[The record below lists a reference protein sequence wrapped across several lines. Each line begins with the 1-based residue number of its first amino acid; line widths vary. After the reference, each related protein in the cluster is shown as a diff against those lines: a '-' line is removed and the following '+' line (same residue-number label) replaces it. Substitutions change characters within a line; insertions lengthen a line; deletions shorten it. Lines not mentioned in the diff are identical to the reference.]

1 MTSDEDVAWETPSQE
16 QRNVASEKSLKNAI
30 LAIGANHRGFREAML
45 QFAAEG
51 DEISA
56 RVDADALDLELWS

>member
-1 MTSDEDVAWETPSQE
+1 MSDEDVAWETPSQE

-51 DEISA
+51 TIGTKK
-56 RVDADALDLELWS
+56 

>member
-1 MTSDEDVAWETPSQE
+1 LEERTQGLPSADAEDVAWETPSQE

-51 DEISA
+51 TIGTK
-56 RVDADALDLELWS
+56 R

>member
-1 MTSDEDVAWETPSQE
+1 MDQQIYVDQ
-16 QRNVASEKSLKNAI
+16 Q
-30 LAIGANHRGFREAML
+30 IGANHRGFREAML